1 MHNYCHLF
9 SLLALPTWLIVTIVI
24 VAIAVTVVV
33 LSAGVY
39 SRRFVSLTQRWVA
52 SLCSYLLVPRIRLL
66 ING

>member
-39 SRRFVSLTQRWVA
+39 SRRFVYQSQWFPFFALQM
-52 SLCSYLLVPRIRLL
+52 YRLREVDP
-66 ING
+66 